1 MATLQE
7 LSDGLAAVVETAGAG
22 VVEVRARRGRSATG
36 IVWDKEHVLTSS
48 HSIENDDEITVAYG
62 DKEAKGTVVGRDP
75 ASDIALLKVD
85 GLSATP
91 AQRGSAA
98 DLRPGQLVLA
108 IGRPGELQAT
118 FGAVVSTRS
127 RRRGWRGGG
136 IDSLVRTDAHL
147 YQGFSG
153 GPLVDAAGKVVAVNS
168 WYYGRG
174 ETKSLPVEA
183 AANIAES
190 LATHGRIKQP
200 YLGIGTQPVYLADDV
215 REAAGQASGLMV
227 ISVEAGSPA
236 ADAGVLQGDTL
247 VGIGGQSVAGMGDLY
262 RALGGLQVGSKQM
275 LQVVR
280 AGEVKSLEV
289 TVGERAEE

>member
-7 LSDGLAAVVETAGAG
+7 LSDGLAATVQAAGAG
-22 VVEVRARRGRSATG
+22 VVEVRARRGRSSTG
-36 IVWDKEHVLTSS
+36 IVWDKDHVITSS
-48 HSIENDDEITVAYG
+48 HAVESDDEITVVVG

-75 ASDIALLKVD
+75 GSDLALLKVD
-85 GLSATP
+85 GLGATP
-91 AQRGSAA
+91 ATRGSAA
-98 DLRPGQLVLA
+98 DLRPGELVLA

-136 IDSLVRTDAHL
+136 IDNLVRTDAQL

-153 GPLVDAAGKVVAVNS
+153 GPLVDASGKVVAINS

-183 AANIAES
+183 AATIAES

-200 YLGIGTQPVYLADDV
+200 YLGIGTQPVYLAEEV

-227 ISVEAGSPA
+227 ISIEAGSPA
-236 ADAGVLQGDTL
+236 AEAGLLQGDTL
-247 VGIGGQSVAGMGDLY
+247 VGIGGESVAGMSDLY
-262 RALGGLQVGSKQM
+262 RALRGLQVGSKQT

>member
-7 LSDGLAAVVETAGAG
+7 LSDGLAAAVEAAGAG

-48 HSIENDDEITVAYG
+48 HSIENDDEITVAFG
-62 DKEAKGTVVGRDP
+62 DKEAKGSVVGRDP
-75 ASDIALLKVD
+75 GSDIALLKVD
-85 GLSATP
+85 GPGATP
-91 AQRGSAA
+91 PPRAPTA

-118 FGAVVSTRS
+118 FGAVVSTHS

-136 IDSLVRTDAHL
+136 IDNLVRTDAHL

-153 GPLVDAAGKVVAVNS
+153 GPLVDATGRVVAINS

-183 AANIAES
+183 AASIAES
-190 LATHGRIKQP
+190 LATHGRVKQP
-200 YLGIGTQPVYLADDV
+200 YLGIGTQPVYLAEEV

-236 ADAGVLQGDTL
+236 AAAGLLQGDTL
-247 VGIGGQSVAGMGDLY
+247 IGIGGESVAGMSDLY
-262 RALGGLQVGSKQM
+262 RALKSLQVGSKQT
-275 LQVVR
+275 LKVVR
-280 AGEVKSLEV
+280 AGAVQSLDV
-289 TVGERAEE
+289 TVGERTEE